1 MDQHLQIIADS
12 WNSILFGNRKYQRN
26 PFGKH
31 RHLKLSKDHFDRWI
45 ELFFETID
53 EMFAREKAEEAKQRA
68 NTISQVFQ
76 FKLKSLGD

>member
-12 WNSILFGNRKYQRN
+12 RDSILFGNRKYQGD

-53 EMFAREKAEEAKQRA
+53 EMFVGEKAEEAKQRA